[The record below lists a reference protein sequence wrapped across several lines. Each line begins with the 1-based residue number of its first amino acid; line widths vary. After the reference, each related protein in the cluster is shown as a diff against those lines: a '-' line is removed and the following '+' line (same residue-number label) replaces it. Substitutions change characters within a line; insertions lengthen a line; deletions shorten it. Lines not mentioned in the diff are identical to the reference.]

1 MSDHLPECDLVA
13 KPDTGM
19 LRGWICTC
27 KHNPVLA
34 HDPMCPREVYGPDT
48 GLPDEGC
55 QCDPLRAARA
65 DGYARG
71 RADTLDKAIAAVRG
85 LAPHLNYRT
94 ASGDYAS
101 ARVDID
107 DAIAALE
114 ALR

>member
-1 MSDHLPECDLVA
+1 MTTAKQDPEPDSFLASLRQMSQDMNAAEA
-13 KPDTGM
+13 
-19 LRGWICTC
+19 
-27 KHNPVLA
+27 
-34 HDPMCPREVYGPDT
+34 YGQAFAD
-48 GLPDEGC
+48 GYA
-55 QCDPLRAARA
+55 RASEDFRRARA